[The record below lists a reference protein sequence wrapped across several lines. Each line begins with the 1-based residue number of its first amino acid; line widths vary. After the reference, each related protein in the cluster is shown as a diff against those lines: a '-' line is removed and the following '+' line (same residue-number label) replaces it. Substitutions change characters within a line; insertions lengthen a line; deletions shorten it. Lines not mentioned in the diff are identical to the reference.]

1 VRKRFVVARFAG
13 PDELLTAVQTLR
25 GRGYRK
31 LDTYSPFPI
40 HGIADALEAED
51 ARLPWLVFLCGAAGA
66 LLGYGLQYYVSV
78 IAYPLNVGGRPLHSW
93 PSFIPVTFEMTVLLA
108 AFGAVVGMFAM
119 NGLPR
124 PHHPVFG
131 VNGFDR
137 ATTDAFYVQLDSDD
151 PAYAEPATAEA
162 LREIGALE
170 VVEVEA

>member
-1 VRKRFVVARFAG
+1 
-13 PDELLTAVQTLR
+13 VQTLR
-25 GRGYRK
+25 GTGYRK

-40 HGIADALEAED
+40 HGMADALEAED

-66 LLGYGLQYYVSV
+66 LLGYGLQCYVSV

-93 PSFIPVTFEMTVLLA
+93 PSFIPVTFETTVLLA
-108 AFGAVVGMFAM
+108 AFGTVLGMFAM

-137 ATTDAFYVQLDSDD
+137 ASKDAFYVQVDSDD